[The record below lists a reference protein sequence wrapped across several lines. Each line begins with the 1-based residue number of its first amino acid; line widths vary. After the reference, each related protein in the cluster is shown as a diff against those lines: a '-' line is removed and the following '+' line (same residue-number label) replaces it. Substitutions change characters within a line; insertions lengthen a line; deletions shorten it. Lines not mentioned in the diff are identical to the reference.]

1 VSVSALKVLYYS
13 GDKIYYITE
22 LVTQVQTSGDVTQAD
37 RTCTISLLNT
47 KNGTTQA
54 VTFSLGREIRVYENN
69 NEIFRGIIFQTEI
82 KDTGEMTI
90 TANDYNRY
98 LTKNTD
104 SLKFTKIKASQMIK
118 SICKKYGIDYGTIDD
133 TGYVFPKL
141 IFRDKTLYDMI
152 VTALTETKKKTGRVF
167 ILGNE
172 KGKLT
177 LRERKTQVKR
187 LIITDGSNL
196 LSADYSQSIEDL
208 RNSVRITGK
217 NGADAAGVTVSDNTS
232 IKKYGLMREKKD
244 EPDNT
249 DAKNRTLAKQLL
261 KELNKVTTESN
272 VEALGDS
279 SIIAGKQVVVT
290 EKMTGLSG
298 GFYVLTD
305 THTYSANGSHT
316 MSLKV
321 SKTLELNEIDYED
334 PTKS

>member
-1 VSVSALKVLYYS
+1 MTASNLKVLYYS
-13 GDKIYYITE
+13 GNKVYYITE

-37 RTCTISLLNT
+37 RTCTINLLNT
-47 KNGTTQA
+47 KNGNTQA
-54 VTFSLGREIRVYENN
+54 VAFSLGKEIRVYENN

-118 SICKKYGIDYGTIDD
+118 SICKKYGIGYGTIDD

-141 IFRDKTLYDMI
+141 IFRDKTLYDVI
-152 VTALTETKKKTGRVF
+152 TIALTETKKKTGRVF

-177 LRERKTQVKR
+177 LRERKKQVKR

-217 NGADAAGVTVSDNTS
+217 RGADAAGVTVSDNTS

-279 SIIAGKQVVVT
+279 AIIAGKQVVVT

-305 THTYSANGSHT
+305 THTYSPNGSHT